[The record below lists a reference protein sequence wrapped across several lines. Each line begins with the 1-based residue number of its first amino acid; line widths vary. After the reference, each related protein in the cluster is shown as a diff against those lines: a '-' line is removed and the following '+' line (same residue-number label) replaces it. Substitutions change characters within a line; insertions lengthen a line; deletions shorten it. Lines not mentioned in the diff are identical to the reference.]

1 MHTEVSSCYVAGQV
15 FLAINSKFMGLNE
28 REKEGRQPHD
38 KLRYRQSYYCI
49 INERF
54 MYSMSFS
61 CFQSALGILDFLSTG
76 LLSPRVLIK
85 ETVYIGK

>member
-1 MHTEVSSCYVAGQV
+1 VLIHTEVSSCYAALQM
-15 FLAINSKFMGLNE
+15 FSCYKFKGLNGRGE
-28 REKEGRQPHD
+28 EGRQPHD
-38 KLRYRQSYYCI
+38 KLCYRQSYYCI

-61 CFQSALGILDFLSTG
+61 CFQSALGILDFLSAG